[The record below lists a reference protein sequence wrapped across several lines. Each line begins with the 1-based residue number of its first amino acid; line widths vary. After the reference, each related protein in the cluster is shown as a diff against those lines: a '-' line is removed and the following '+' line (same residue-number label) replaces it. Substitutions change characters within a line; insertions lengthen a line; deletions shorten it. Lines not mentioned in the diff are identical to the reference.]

1 LLILLQRIITI
12 AIAIIYVSPATTA
25 IGGTLFDVHPLPNQ
39 RGATPHHDCNPE
51 TAD

>member
-25 IGGTLFDVHPLPNQ
+25 IGGTLFDAHPLPNQ
-39 RGATPHHDCNPE
+39 RRATPHHDCNPE